1 MSKKNYSQI
10 VNLYP
15 QTCTVTKDQSTG
27 RWVPYNENKEL
38 KVKLEYKSKKK
49 NKKKEERTKKK
60 RRKKYGK

>member
-1 MSKKNYSQI
+1 MSKKTYSQI

-38 KVKLEYKSKKK
+38 KVKLEYKNKKK
-49 NKKKEERTKKK
+49 N
-60 RRKKYGK
+60 